1 MTRRNILFLCLMSL
15 AILFSA
21 CSTSDLDQALEE
33 EQGLLEDEVAT
44 ENQEVL
50 DEIKPAVNKPT
61 ITGTTTFVTDI
72 VKKLA
77 GDYVDI
83 ELIIPAGED
92 PHTYEPKPHDLDKL
106 VNSDLIIYQG
116 LHFEGRMV
124 DILEDMGYPIT
135 KDFPEDKIGIMDRDG
150 DIVVDPHFW
159 FDLDL
164 YKMAVDNTA
173 DYLSDL
179 LPDQA
184 EIISSNAANYYLE
197 LDEMYI
203 YCSEKMASLPE
214 DDRFLIT
221 PHDAFNYFS
230 RIFDIPVMA
239 PQGINTDSEVANKD
253 IQNTVDFIIE
263 NQIKAVFAET
273 TTDPVRMEKLKE
285 AAAAKGF
292 EVQVVRGKENE
303 LLSDSLAPLGQKGD
317 NYIDM
322 FIHNVDLIVDN
333 LK

>member
-1 MTRRNILFLCLMSL
+1 MTKRNVMFLCFLSL
-15 AILFSA
+15 LILFSA
-21 CSTSDLDQALEE
+21 CSSSNQTLKGEQSAIGHEATTDSQEALD
-33 EQGLLEDEVAT
+33 
-44 ENQEVL
+44 
-50 DEIKPAVNKPT
+50 PT
-61 ITGTTTFVTDI
+61 IERDKPIVTGTTTFVTDI
-72 VKKLA
+72 VNQLA
-77 GDYVDI
+77 GDHVSI

-92 PHTYEPKPHDLDKL
+92 PHTYEPKPHDLEKL
-106 VNSDLIIYQG
+106 INSDLIIYQG
-116 LHFEGRMV
+116 LYFEGRMV
-124 DILEDMGYPIT
+124 DVLEDMGYPIT
-135 KDFPEDKIGIMDRDG
+135 KNFPEDKIGIMDRDG

-164 YKMAVDNTA
+164 YKIAVDNTV

-179 LPDQA
+179 LPDKA
-184 EIISSNAANYYLE
+184 DEISTNALDYYVE

-203 YCSEKMASLPE
+203 YCSEKMATLPE
-214 DDRFLIT
+214 EDRFLIT
-221 PHDAFNYFS
+221 PHDAFNYFG

-239 PQGINTDSEVANKD
+239 PQGISTDSEVANKD
-253 IQNTVDFIIE
+253 MQNTVDFIVE
-263 NQIKAVFAET
+263 NQVKAVFAET
-273 TTDPVRMEKLKE
+273 TTDPVRMEKLQE

-292 EVQVVRGKENE
+292 DVKVVSGAENE